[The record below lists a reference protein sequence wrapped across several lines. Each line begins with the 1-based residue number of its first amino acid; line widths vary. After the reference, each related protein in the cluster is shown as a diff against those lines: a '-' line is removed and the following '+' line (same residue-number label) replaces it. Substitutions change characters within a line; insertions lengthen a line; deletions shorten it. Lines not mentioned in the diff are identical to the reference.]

1 MHSPGGVVM
10 LPMLVTD
17 HARTRQAQRNLS
29 DEEVTFVLDHG
40 QSLRSGGALHIF
52 LGRRDMP
59 SDQEGCR
66 RYQHLEGAVLV
77 LNDMGD
83 APVLITV
90 YRNRRGLREIR
101 RKTKYRS
108 SKDIGKHKSNHRNI
122 LYNNIYIFR
131 GGTG

>member
-1 MHSPGGVVM
+1 M

-29 DEEVTFVLDHG
+29 DEEVAFVLDHG
-40 QSLRSGGALHIF
+40 QYVRSGGALHVF

-59 SDQEGCR
+59 GDRDSCR

-77 LNDMGD
+77 VNDTGD
-83 APVLITV
+83 VPVLITV

-101 RKTKYRS
+101 RKAKYRFNA
-108 SKDIGKHKSNHRNI
+108 DVV
-122 LYNNIYIFR
+122 
-131 GGTG
+131 